1 MLPYLV
7 IRKTE
12 HSGKLKPPHRNVA
25 NKKRGKVVVGTPLSY
40 INNLII
46 WGANHPY
53 SQLRAELRRT
63 RLQRVREAGMQGR
76 IQLPATSTHY
86 DHGAQPR
93 SKVFIFFLWEENRIV
108 WKTLVAQQR
117 TNANS
122 THILWPRPESN
133 RGHLGERRALYAQAN
148 RATILLCTW
157 TAKNQEGKQTRRH
170 WFILSKI
177 L

>member
-1 MLPYLV
+1 MLRIHV
-7 IRKTE
+7 I
-12 HSGKLKPPHRNVA
+12 
-25 NKKRGKVVVGTPLSY
+25 
-40 INNLII
+40 II

-93 SKVFIFFLWEENRIV
+93 SKVFDFFLREENRIV

-117 TNANS
+117 TNAQLNS
-122 THILWPRPESN
+122 HMAPTGN
-133 RGHLGERRALYAQAN
+133 RTGVTLVRGERFTHKPTVPPKMAYHAFYNRRASQSVPTSLP
-148 RATILLCTW
+148 LVTW
-157 TAKNQEGKQTRRH
+157 PFK
-170 WFILSKI
+170 
-177 L
+177 